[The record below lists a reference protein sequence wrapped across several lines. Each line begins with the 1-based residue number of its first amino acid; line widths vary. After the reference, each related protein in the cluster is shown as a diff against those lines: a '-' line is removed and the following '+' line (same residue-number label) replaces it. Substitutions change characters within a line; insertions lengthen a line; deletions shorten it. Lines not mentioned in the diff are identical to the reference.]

1 MKKKYI
7 TPSMEVIKVQVA
19 NMMAESMVVYD
30 DITVGSGSMLGRDN
44 AYGSSL
50 WGEW

>member
-19 NMMAESMVVYD
+19 NMIAESMVIYNE
-30 DITVGSGSMLGRDN
+30 ITVGSGAMLGRDK
-44 AYGSSL
+44 AYGSSV

>member
-30 DITVGSGSMLGRDN
+30 DITVGSSSMLGRDN